1 MASSKSTS
9 SAPVLPL
16 ALHRS
21 LSPTRHSPLLTFQL
35 TTSTSPNTNL
45 HAPSLHPKS
54 RQRATVPSAS
64 ARKMCLCSPSNHP
77 GAFRCT
83 LHKYC
88 PSSSSSSSSSAST
101 NSQLYMLRSAMKNS
115 LVRMGSVERGEWMKK
130 ALPTLIRPSS
140 HQLRRRRSFYTQPSK
155 LRHMTTAK
163 DVAVS

>member
-35 TTSTSPNTNL
+35 
-45 HAPSLHPKS
+45 PKHK
-54 RQRATVPSAS
+54 S
-64 ARKMCLCSPSNHP
+64 ARPFASPQGPAEGDRSIRFSEEAVSVLTQQSP

-101 NSQLYMLRSAMKNS
+101 NSQLYMRRSAMKNS